1 MVWLTRAE
9 ASSTL
14 RLKSFMVLLVMT
26 RREWIH
32 AALRIARQGYYFVPK
47 VPGQW

>member
-14 RLKSFMVLLVMT
+14 RLKSFMVLLAMIG
-26 RREWIH
+26 RDWIH
-32 AALRIARQGYYFVPK
+32 A
-47 VPGQW
+47 

>member
-14 RLKSFMVLLVMT
+14 RLKSFMVLLGT
-26 RREWIH
+26 IGRESIH
-32 AALRIARQGYYFVPK
+32 AAMRMPSRAIIS
-47 VPGQW
+47 